1 MAEARSSRLS
11 VMEWPFTPGM
21 PTQELT
27 MESKPAS
34 SSTSDSVTQLLKSTQ
49 RSDCNEKVFVP
60 LESENGATSLSM
72 LTVQSTGS

>member
-1 MAEARSSRLS
+1 
-11 VMEWPFTPGM
+11 
-21 PTQELT
+21 
-27 MESKPAS
+27 
-34 SSTSDSVTQLLKSTQ
+34 LLKSTQ